1 MTYKFEQFNTE
12 ITNPQVEVISVSD
25 NIQGKTCSVDIL
37 LTTDTAKFGVTLN
50 GFFYVDSWED
60 ADIIAWVDTELIK
73 YEV

>member
-25 NIQGKTCSVDIL
+25 NIQAKTCSVDIL
-37 LTTDTAKFGVTLN
+37 LTTDTAKFGLN
-50 GFFYVDSWED
+50 LSGFTYSDSWED

>member
-25 NIQGKTCSVDIL
+25 NIQAKTCSVDIL
-37 LTTDTAKFGVTLN
+37 LTTDSAKFGLN
-50 GFFYVDSWED
+50 LSGFTYSDSWED

>member
-25 NIQGKTCSVDIL
+25 NIQAKTCSVEIL
-37 LTTDTAKFGVTLN
+37 LTTDTAKFGLN
-50 GFFYVDSWED
+50 LSGFTYSDSWED

-73 YEV
+73 YVV

>member
-25 NIQGKTCSVDIL
+25 NIQEKTCSVDIL
-37 LTTDTAKFGVTLN
+37 LTTDSAKFGFNLS
-50 GFFYVDSWED
+50 GFTYSDSWED

>member
-25 NIQGKTCSVDIL
+25 NIQAKTCSVEIL
-37 LTTDTAKFGVTLN
+37 LTTDTAKFGLN
-50 GFFYVDSWED
+50 LSGFTYSDSWED